1 MTSWH
6 RLLRVGYSF
15 VGGWLAYVK
24 GGAAWTRENAD
35 IAFTPPLLGIA
46 VDPTGSATRTGWTA
60 GGGLD
65 WAFAPHW
72 SVSLEYD
79 YYDFGGND
87 FALTGSRSTFNGNLK
102 DRLQTV
108 TVGLNYH
115 F

>member
-1 MTSWH
+1 
-6 RLLRVGYSF
+6 
-15 VGGWLAYVK
+15 
-24 GGAAWTRENAD
+24 
-35 IAFTPPLLGIA
+35 
-46 VDPTGSATRTGWTA
+46 
-60 GGGLD
+60 
-65 WAFAPHW
+65 
-72 SVSLEYD
+72 VSLEYD